1 MCNVYIMF
9 CSRILFSLRTLQLLY
24 TAATS
29 LLLLSLLFSF
39 FGIFQ
44 SIIQRRRTYIYIYK
58 SCEGDGSLERV
69 PSAETANRVLI
80 PTAAMLLVSAN
91 FSMPFFFRVVFLPRE
106 ITSPRLHIYCWYNQ
120 GIVRCIT
127 GFVFIGKIT
136 E

>member
-1 MCNVYIMF
+1 MYILCFVPVF
-9 CSRILFSLRTLQLLY
+9 CSVYEHYNFFILQLHRYYYCRCYFRFSAFSRVLY
-24 TAATS
+24 N
-29 LLLLSLLFSF
+29 
-39 FGIFQ
+39 GGGRI
-44 SIIQRRRTYIYIYK
+44 YIYIYK